1 MPFLLIFRGICS
13 SLLVNQDNRKANRGS
28 NGLANQSIQ
37 IIIKGGLDE
46 SSPYIRQTISTKRK
60 WGLAPFS
67 LLYKYI
73 YPQQ

>member
-1 MPFLLIFRGICS
+1 M
-13 SLLVNQDNRKANRGS
+13 NQAPTNK
-28 NGLANQSIQ
+28 SI
-37 IIIKGGLDE
+37 
-46 SSPYIRQTISTKRK
+46 ISTKRK